1 MVGKLFSVR
10 AWYSNGFG
18 EHSVLATRMNAR
30 HKPRWLY
37 KMIRDEWKRYFICG
51 ASRWTRAD
59 FEAKNPAPFRWSP
72 ARNFV
77 TESRRYDVS
86 PRNKYASLNVFL
98 RFYAFW
104 LHSMTVNRDIRISIA
119 VRSLPARFGNLW
131 AAFWVLSFYS
141 ISILIIIVFGEFFM
155 LGERKFLSFWG
166 HRIHALGY
174 K

>member
-1 MVGKLFSVR
+1 MNENVTLSAVLRVER
-10 AWYSNGFG
+10 APIS
-18 EHSVLATRMNAR
+18 
-30 HKPRWLY
+30 KPKILHRFVD
-37 KMIRDEWKRYFICG
+37 R
-51 ASRWTRAD
+51 
-59 FEAKNPAPFRWSP
+59 SP

-155 LGERKFLSFWG
+155 LGERKFLSF
-166 HRIHALGY
+166 
-174 K
+174 